1 MVDFISLVEDV
12 LKEQNKSKQYLF
24 ENNVISKHTFFKYKQ
39 RTPSLKTA
47 IAIANFLKV
56 SLDYLFELT
65 TENKFEFYDM
75 SKLNF
80 SKNLTTLLDSKNIS
94 ARQLCKELKYSRANV
109 FRWKKGITPS
119 IQTLLEISNYFNCTI
134 DDILK

>member
-1 MVDFISLVEDV
+1 M
-12 LKEQNKSKQYLF
+12 
-24 ENNVISKHTFFKYKQ
+24 
-39 RTPSLKTA
+39 PSLKTA

-56 SLDYLFELT
+56 SLDYLFELA
-65 TENKFEFYDM
+65 TENKFKFYDL

-80 SKNLTTLLDSKNIS
+80 SKNLEVLLATKNIS

-109 FRWKKGITPS
+109 LRWKNGVTPS
-119 IQTLLEISNYFNCTI
+119 IQSLLELANYFSCTI